1 MRITKIKDVNRFM
14 EVVNECSGDVF
25 LNTSNGDCLNLKSKL
40 TQFIALSQ
48 IFDVDVNVGELSITA
63 NQPDIIKIAEY
74 LVNEWGS
81 GYER

>member
-63 NQPDIIKIAEY
+63 NQPDIIRIAEY
-74 LVNEWGS
+74 LVNE
-81 GYER
+81 

>member
-40 TQFIALSQ
+40 TQFITLSQ

-74 LVNEWGS
+74 LVNE
-81 GYER
+81 

>member
-1 MRITKIKDVNRFM
+1 MRITRIKDVNRFM

-74 LVNEWGS
+74 LVNE
-81 GYER
+81 

>member
-1 MRITKIKDVNRFM
+1 M

-63 NQPDIIKIAEY
+63 NQPDIIRIAEY
-74 LVNEWGS
+74 LVNE
-81 GYER
+81 

>member
-1 MRITKIKDVNRFM
+1 M

-40 TQFIALSQ
+40 TQLIALAQ

-63 NQPDIIKIAEY
+63 SQPDIIKIAEY
-74 LVNEWGS
+74 LVNE
-81 GYER
+81 

>member
-74 LVNEWGS
+74 LVNE
-81 GYER
+81 

>member
-40 TQFIALSQ
+40 TQLIALAQ

-63 NQPDIIKIAEY
+63 SQPDIIKIAEY
-74 LVNEWGS
+74 LVNE
-81 GYER
+81 

>member
-1 MRITKIKDVNRFM
+1 MRITRIKDVNRFM

-40 TQFIALSQ
+40 TQLITLAQ

-63 NQPDIIKIAEY
+63 SQPDIIKIAEY
-74 LVNEWGS
+74 LVNE
-81 GYER
+81 

>member
-40 TQFIALSQ
+40 THFIALSQ

-74 LVNEWGS
+74 LVNE
-81 GYER
+81 

>member
-1 MRITKIKDVNRFM
+1 MRITRIKDVNRFM

-40 TQFIALSQ
+40 TQLIALAQ

-63 NQPDIIKIAEY
+63 SQPDIIKIAEY
-74 LVNEWGS
+74 LVNE
-81 GYER
+81 

>member
-1 MRITKIKDVNRFM
+1 MKITKIKDVNRFM

-40 TQFIALSQ
+40 TQLIALAQ

-63 NQPDIIKIAEY
+63 SQPDIIKIAEY
-74 LVNEWGS
+74 LVNE
-81 GYER
+81 